1 MIFTT
6 PIMTLY
12 KSFYLLI
19 VFLLG
24 ISLNIYAQTIQQIE
38 TELKQHLTRI
48 DHFAY
53 LSLKTEASAFDSL
66 LSENII
72 LEEKLIQYIKKNPEM
87 LSYEFS
93 QLKNEN
99 FSVATSPDR
108 KFRIFS
114 WDQRTGGSMHFYDN
128 VFAYQINKE
137 TFAYSPT
144 LPEGNPG
151 GYYSDIYQLK
161 DEKET
166 FYLGYQHR
174 VLSNRDQFQCIQVF
188 NIEKGTLN
196 EQYKK
201 ILTKSGY
208 TATLGFSF
216 NFFSVVDKKERPI
229 RLIKYLNGQKTIT
242 IPVVDENGYVNSKK
256 RITYQYNGNYF
267 TKQSATPV
275 K

>member
-1 MIFTT
+1 MLRFQYLSLCFL
-6 PIMTLY
+6 TLLFGHL
-12 KSFYLLI
+12 SFHTH
-19 VFLLG
+19 
-24 ISLNIYAQTIQQIE
+24 AQSIQQIE
-38 TELKQHLTRI
+38 TELKQHLKRI
-48 DHFAY
+48 DEFAY
-53 LSLKTEASAFDSL
+53 LSLKTDASAFDSL
-66 LSENII
+66 LFENIQ
-72 LEEKLIQYIKKNPEM
+72 LEEKLIQYSKKYPEM

-128 VFAYQINKE
+128 VFVYQINKE
-137 TFAYSPT
+137 TFAYSPS
-144 LPEGNPG
+144 LPEGDPG

-161 DEKET
+161 DEKES

-174 VLSNRDQFQCIQVF
+174 VFSNRDQYQGIQVF
-188 NIEKGTLN
+188 NIEKGSLN

-208 TATLGFSF
+208 TATLGFSY

-229 RLIKYLNGQKTIT
+229 RLIKYLNGSKTIT
-242 IPVVDENGYVNSKK
+242 IPVVDENGYVHNKK
-256 RITYQYNGNYF
+256 QITYQYNGHYF
-267 TKQSATPV
+267 TKQSSTPA